1 MCDDRQP
8 SVREGARETYV
19 TNVTDRDMATST
31 GTLQSV
37 IYAIADLRIGLIE
50 APAYRTVL
58 IGTGTG
64 ISI

>member
-1 MCDDRQP
+1 M
-8 SVREGARETYV
+8 REGARETYV
-19 TNVTDRDMATST
+19 TNVTDRDMATVPCSPW
-31 GTLQSV
+31 
-37 IYAIADLRIGLIE
+37 YAIADLRIGLIE